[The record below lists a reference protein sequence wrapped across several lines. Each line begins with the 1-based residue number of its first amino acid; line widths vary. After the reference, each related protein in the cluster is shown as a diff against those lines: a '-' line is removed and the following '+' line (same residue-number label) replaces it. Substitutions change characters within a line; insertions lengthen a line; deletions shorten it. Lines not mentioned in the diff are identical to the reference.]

1 MMARKYRKPPIVEA
15 VCEFRFQPGRAWDRA
30 FPNQIYDKLKAD
42 FPKNR
47 TVQSFQASLNFALKE
62 MKQQINLSDALQ
74 VLREDEKAVVTIDV
88 DRLAISQLKPY
99 TTWKEYL
106 PLINQALSVYQEI
119 VQPKGLHRL
128 GIRYINLI
136 EINSALVQLENY
148 LNFYP
153 ALQWDLTDDYEAFV
167 IGMQFPFDENRDCL
181 KMQLSNGDSVDPE
194 MSAFVLDLDYFTNQ
208 SGIIGFEGVPDW
220 LENAHL
226 RVEAAFE
233 GCIKDSLREIF
244 QEIK

>member
-1 MMARKYRKPPIVEA
+1 MARKYRKPPIVEA
-15 VCEFRFQPGRAWDRA
+15 VCELRFQPGRAWDKA

-47 TVQSFQASLNFALKE
+47 AVQSVQASLNFAVQG
-62 MKQQINLSDALQ
+62 MNQQINYSEAWQ
-74 VLREDEKAVVTIDV
+74 ILREDEKAVVTIDV

-99 TTWKEYL
+99 TTWEEYL
-106 PLINQALSVYQEI
+106 PLINQALSVYRDI
-119 VQPKGLHRL
+119 VRPKGLHRL

-136 EINSALVQLENY
+136 EINSAMIQLENY

-153 ALQWDLTDDYEAFV
+153 ALQWDLTDDYEAFF

-181 KMQLSNGDSVDPE
+181 KMQLSNGDSVAPE
-194 MSAFVLDLDYFTNQ
+194 QSAFVLDLDYFTTQ
-208 SGIIGFEGVPDW
+208 SGIIGFDGVSEW
-220 LENAHL
+220 LETAHL
-226 RVEAAFE
+226 RIEAAFE

-244 QEIK
+244 EEIK